1 MNFFVGLVHRIDS
14 KIFVCARVCL
24 LYIPYFPHAPT
35 CTACDLLW
43 RHVPKNFLS
52 ATGGTLEQLQSGIT
66 MSSDNRI
73 DSFLGHE
80 LRVARSL
87 YRRHVTEWVSLWNI
101 WQVFKVEFC
110 WDSDDRIGSNFIS
123 WHRVCLLYIPKAQ
136 FCQLPVYKWKNFRVH
151 PLFLDGSDSLGT
163 HKALLGLSEQAVF
176 GRNPTCQPPPPRSCD
191 LTTSTPLAVTLPPS
205 PRIAWL

>member
-1 MNFFVGLVHRIDS
+1 MINKYFKIAWCLKNTWLMINKYFKIAWCLKNTWIKILPQVFQQVFKNEFLCGFSPPNRLKNFCVCPCMSALHS
-14 KIFVCARVCL
+14 IFSTC
-24 LYIPYFPHAPT
+24 PT
-35 CTACDLLW
+35 CTACVLLW

-101 WQVFKVEFC
+101 WQVFKVEFR

-136 FCQLPVYKWKNFRVH
+136 FCQLQVYKWKK
-151 PLFLDGSDSLGT
+151 L
-163 HKALLGLSEQAVF
+163 
-176 GRNPTCQPPPPRSCD
+176 
-191 LTTSTPLAVTLPPS
+191 
-205 PRIAWL
+205 